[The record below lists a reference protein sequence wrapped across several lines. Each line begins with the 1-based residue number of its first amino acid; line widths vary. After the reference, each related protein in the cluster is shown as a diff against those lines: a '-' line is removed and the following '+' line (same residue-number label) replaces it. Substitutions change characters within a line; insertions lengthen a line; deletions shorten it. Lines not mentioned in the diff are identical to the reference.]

1 MGESCQ
7 YHILFHAIDIIQS
20 LYLGVP
26 FDLTSSTRFPA
37 GFDIYKEPYEG
48 YTHRPHFLKQEEISQ
63 YAVKNSCPDI
73 TWNLYGFPMPQIKFK
88 FEGKDIELGEKYTC
102 TYSRN
107 GIVKVYVIH
116 KSTI

>member
-1 MGESCQ
+1 MLCQ
-7 YHILFHAIDIIQS
+7 IT
-20 LYLGVP
+20 GVP
-26 FDLTSSTRFPA
+26 FDLTSSTRFPQ
-37 GFDIYKEPYEG
+37 GFDIYKEPYDG

-73 TWNLYGFPMPQIKFK
+73 TWNLYGFPMPKIKFL

-107 GIVKVYVIH
+107 GIVKVYEFPDIN
-116 KSTI
+116 IN

>member
-1 MGESCQ
+1 MKLLINFSGM
-7 YHILFHAIDIIQS
+7 
-20 LYLGVP
+20 P
-26 FDLTSSTRFPA
+26 FDLTSSTRFPQ

-107 GIVKVYVIH
+107 GVVKVYASF
-116 KSTI
+116 KTITFLNELY

>member
-1 MGESCQ
+1 MP
-7 YHILFHAIDIIQS
+7 
-20 LYLGVP
+20 YLRYFSGVP
-26 FDLTSSTRFPA
+26 FDLTSSTRFPQ

-102 TYSRN
+102 NYSRN
-107 GIVKVYVIH
+107 GVVKVKIFMCPD
-116 KSTI
+116 SSINNTENLIF

>member
-1 MGESCQ
+1 MV
-7 YHILFHAIDIIQS
+7 ITS
-20 LYLGVP
+20 LAYFSIPGVP
-26 FDLTSSTRFPA
+26 FDLTSSTRFPQ
-37 GFDIYKEPYEG
+37 GFDIYKEPYDG

-107 GIVKVYVIH
+107 GIVKVYTFCGITY
-116 KSTI
+116 SLSII